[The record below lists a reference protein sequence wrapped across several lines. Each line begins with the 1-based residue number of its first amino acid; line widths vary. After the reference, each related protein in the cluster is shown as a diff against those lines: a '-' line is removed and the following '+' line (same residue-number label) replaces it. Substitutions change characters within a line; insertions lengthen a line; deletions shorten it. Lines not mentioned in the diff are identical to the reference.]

1 MWLRTSLGL
10 LREHSVQRRRILST
24 ARKMSS
30 NPRNLI
36 VVIAGPTGVG
46 KSDVA
51 AQLCA
56 IQKGM
61 IVSADSVQAYHGVQV
76 GANKPSAEERKET
89 PHLLIDVADCTEN
102 YNAAD
107 WREDAIF
114 SIQSLLNQNENITGQ
129 DTTRRQGIQDT
140 IDQARLE
147 KGYASEEPLLP
158 VVCGGTMMYLQWLVR
173 GRPDAVRPSEIAV
186 QKAHEVVSE
195 FQEKEDWGGAV
206 AHVSSMG
213 EVFATRISQLC
224 GGDWYR
230 LRRTMEVAYTVLDEE
245 NKDDLIEKLYTGERA
260 GGLDYLGYDVRCF
273 FLCPDD
279 RMGHTKVVDRRCEE
293 MLIRG
298 LLKETA
304 DLSLSGGMPDMATRA
319 IGYRQTLDYLN
330 REDAGGNEDEA
341 FGAFLNDFTTATR
354 RYAKKQMSW
363 FRKDKD
369 FLFVPVSLSATK
381 KDRVG
386 SAASAIQELCKL
398 SREDYETESSGESS
412 LSAQTKKRN
421 EEQGAKMKLYQPE
434 RHILKPGSKELDAAL
449 VEATEC
455 TNRMQAKK
463 PRMAD
468 QK

>member
-1 MWLRTSLGL
+1 L

-30 NPRNLI
+30 NPKNLI
-36 VVIAGPTGVG
+36 VVLSGPTGVG

-51 AQLCA
+51 AHLCD

-114 SIQSLLNQNENITGQ
+114 SIQSLLNQKENITGQ

-147 KGYASEEPLLP
+147 KRYDSDEPLLP
-158 VVCGGTMMYLQWLVR
+158 VVCGGTMMYLQWLVH

-186 QKAHEVVSE
+186 QKAQVIVSE
-195 FQEKEDWGGAV
+195 FQEKEDWVGAV

-213 EVFATRISQLC
+213 EVFATRISQFC

-260 GGLDYLGYDVRCF
+260 GGLDSLGYDVRCF

-279 RMGHTKVVDRRCEE
+279 RMSHTKVVDRRCEE

-304 DLSLSGGMPDMATRA
+304 DLNLSGCMPDMATRA

-330 REDAGGNEDEA
+330 REDVGGNEEEA

-363 FRKDKD
+363 FRKDKH
-369 FLFVPVSLSATK
+369 FLFVPISLSATK
-381 KDRVG
+381 KDRVD

-398 SREDYETESSGESS
+398 SREDYEIESAGESS

-421 EEQGAKMKLYQPE
+421 EEQGAKMKLYQPQ

-468 QK
+468 PK